1 MITKKMI
8 KDGIENGT
16 VKFVVDPNLESGTV
30 CQIGLS
36 WFYFGGLPAEEMD
49 PEDYLKAVPVD
60 VIVMDIYDVLQDF
73 LKSEFTYDE
82 YRFYEAMLQPPKM
95 THMLITVCEREITTE
110 KFPSLLLAQEAMKKE
125 LIQEGKAPEDIAPGY
140 DDGDCGLGDYQ
151 AYANDGVNHNNYD
164 WLIASLD

>member
-16 VKFVVDPNLESGTV
+16 VKFVVDPNMEHGTV

-36 WFYFGGLPAEEMD
+36 WFYFGGLTAEEMD
-49 PEDYLKAVPVD
+49 PDDYRKAVPED
-60 VIVMDIYDVLQDF
+60 DIVQDIYDVLQDF
-73 LKSEFTYDE
+73 LTSETDE

-95 THMLITVCEREITTE
+95 THMLITVCERDILTE
-110 KFPSLLLAQEAMKKE
+110 KFASLQLAQEAMKKE
-125 LIQEGKAPEDIAPGY
+125 LIQEGKAPEDIVAGD
-140 DDGDCGLGDYQ
+140 DDGNCGLGDYQ

-164 WLIASLD
+164 WLIVPLD